1 MNNIQRKAGKWA
13 YVIEAIMQNTYSVI
27 GKNITKVLY
36 KHRNLTDVF
45 EFIFTLS
52 GII

>member
-1 MNNIQRKAGKWA
+1 MQRKTGKWA
-13 YVIEAIMQNTYSVI
+13 YVIEAFMQNTYSVM
-27 GKNITKVLY
+27 GKNITKDLY

-52 GII
+52 GMI